1 MTTTLRRIFTALTA
15 FLALL
20 GAARAAL
27 TTGVT
32 EPLVA
37 ARANAC
43 THHAL
48 ACTQK

>member
-1 MTTTLRRIFTALTA
+1 MTPTLRQILTALTA

-27 TTGVT
+27 TSGFA
-32 EPLVA
+32 EPL
-37 ARANAC
+37 ARGQVC

-48 ACTQK
+48 ACTPK